1 MAKLVGLGT
10 VLKCSTAGTTT
21 YGVTVGQIV
30 SIDGPNASAA
40 DIDVTTLDSGSN
52 FRQFKRGLVDMGEL
66 ALQIAW
72 DPSTTE
78 QKALNALLRNGT
90 TAKWMMVAPTTTIYE
105 EFDGYVKGIGR
116 SIALDAMTVSPVTIK
131 VTADSTATLPWST

>member
-1 MAKLVGLGT
+1 MAKLLGLGT

-40 DIDVTTLDSGSN
+40 DVDVTTIDAGTQ
-52 FRQFKRGLVDMGEL
+52 FRQFKRGMVDPGEL
-66 ALQIAW
+66 SLSIAW
-72 DPSTTE
+72 DPSTSD

-90 TAKWMMVAPTTTIYE
+90 TAKWMMIAPTTTIYE

-116 SIALDAMTVSPVTIK
+116 SIALDQMTVSPVTIK
-131 VTADSTATLPWST
+131 VTADSTATIPWST